1 MYKHHV
7 KVYDED
13 LATADISQTNVDGNA
28 INAGG
33 TLNALGVNVYATS
46 AVTVAG
52 TVTVT
57 VYEDDEKDG
66 SFTNSVATSTLAAKS
81 YGEGEL
87 IARIPLPVDVKTWIK
102 GKVAGNSS
110 ASGTIRVTLDY
121 LGR

>member
-13 LATADISQTNVDGNA
+13 LAVADISQTSVDGQA
-28 INAGG
+28 VNAGG
-33 TLNALGVNVYATS
+33 TLNALGVNVYAVG
-46 AVTVAG
+46 AVKVAG

-57 VYEDDEKDG
+57 ISADDAKDG
-66 SFTNSVATSTLAAKS
+66 GFSETVTSVNLTAGD
-81 YGEGEL
+81 YVDDGL
-87 IARIPLPVDVKTWIK
+87 IAQIALPVDVKTWVK

-110 ASGTIRVTLDY
+110 ASGTIRVALDY